1 MKKLLVV
8 LLFLS
13 FNYSYGQDWISD
25 RTFDE
30 KIHEKSP
37 FGNDE
42 VSIVVVE
49 FWAKFND
56 VNSFKDWNKLKGIT
70 HYYKCDISTSP
81 DVKSEYRIRMA
92 PTILVFKDGILEE
105 SFKAGL
111 DLECP
116 VDLEKLQN
124 TIDEI
129 KHSSQ
134 F

>member
-116 VDLEKLQN
+116 VDLEKLQK

>member
-56 VNSFKDWNKLKGIT
+56 ANSFKDWNKLKGIT

-116 VDLEKLQN
+116 VDLEKLQK

>member
-70 HYYKCDISTSP
+70 HYYKCDISSSP

>member
-1 MKKLLVV
+1 MKKLLVI

-116 VDLEKLQN
+116 VDLEKLQK

>member
-1 MKKLLVV
+1 MKKLIVS

-13 FNYSYGQDWISD
+13 FNYSYGQDWIGD
-25 RTFDE
+25 NDFDT
-30 KIHEKSP
+30 KIYEKSP
-37 FGNDE
+37 FGNDD

-81 DVKSEYRIRMA
+81 EVKREYRIRMA
-92 PTILVFKDGILEE
+92 PTILIFKDGILEE

-116 VDLEKLQN
+116 VNLEELQK